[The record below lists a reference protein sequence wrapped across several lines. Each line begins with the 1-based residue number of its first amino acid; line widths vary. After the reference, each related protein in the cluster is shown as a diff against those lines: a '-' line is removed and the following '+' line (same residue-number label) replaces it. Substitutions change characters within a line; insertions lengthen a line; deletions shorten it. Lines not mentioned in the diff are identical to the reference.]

1 MTKEEVFNAFY
12 TNSSDFNLKTVLIIM
27 MSAMALGLV
36 IWLVY
41 FLSHLHGVYHL
52 EFGMTLVGVLLISTV
67 VMLMISSN
75 IVISLGMV
83 GALSIVRFRTAVKS
97 SRDTVFIFW
106 SITEGLCIG
115 SQNFQLA
122 MLTTVVI
129 GLFFVCISWVRD
141 LRSNYIIVIQGN
153 NEEIDEKSLIEAVK
167 NITTA
172 YKVHTINKS
181 ENHQEV
187 VISVRKKKSITLEEV
202 EQIKSVKGVDS
213 VNWVAQSG
221 ETAG

>member
-12 TNSSDFNLKTVLIIM
+12 TNNSSFNLKTVLIIM
-27 MSAMALGLV
+27 LSALVLGMV
-36 IWLVY
+36 IWAVY
-41 FLSHLHGVYHL
+41 YLSHLHGVYHL

-83 GALSIVRFRTAVKS
+83 GALSIVRFRTAIKS

-106 SITEGLCIG
+106 AITEGLCIG

-129 GLFFVCISWVRD
+129 GLFFVCFSFIRD
-141 LRSNYIIVIQGN
+141 MRTNYIIVIQGTGEN
-153 NEEIDEKSLIEAVK
+153 IDEEEVYNVVK
-167 NITTA
+167 NMTVS
-172 YKVHTINKS
+172 YKVHTVNKS
-181 ENHQEV
+181 EGHQEI
-187 VISVRKKKSITLEEV
+187 VISVRKKKNISMEEV
-202 EQIKSVKGVDS
+202 NQIKDIKGVVS